1 MSASPI
7 TPPRRQAHRDVS
19 ASSFVGRLNQE
30 WETLRADPS
39 ANARVAAWAAAD
51 RRLAGLAT
59 LAMIEEAV
67 ARLWAGDR
75 VDGIFC
81 ALVGRATAD
90 GPSASLAARVL
101 TQLMLPKAILIA
113 RTAAAELHDREE
125 QVQLAVCALY
135 EVIRTFPV
143 HCRQEHIPSHIAWDT
158 AHAVRRSVLAQTSE
172 IPDDQPAAWP
182 TPATEPNAS
191 EQIARLLAWAV
202 TEDVI
207 TTAEARLL
215 TARYCADS
223 GCRPTWKSIGSLSQ
237 VAAETGISL
246 VAARQRCS
254 RAVRKLAAAIDR
266 YPGTPAATISY

>member
-1 MSASPI
+1 MSASPA
-7 TPPRRQAHRDVS
+7 TPARRQAPRDAS
-19 ASSFVGRLNQE
+19 ASSFIGRLNLE
-30 WETLRADPS
+30 WETLRTDPS
-39 ANARVAAWAAAD
+39 ANAQVAAWASTD
-51 RRLAGLAT
+51 RKLAGLTT

-67 ARLWAGDR
+67 AGLWAGDR
-75 VDGIFC
+75 VDGIFYSL
-81 ALVGRATAD
+81 ASRAAGD
-90 GPSASLAARVL
+90 GPSAPLAARVL

-143 HCRQEHIPSHIAWDT
+143 HCRKKHIPSHLAWDT

-172 IPDDQPAAWP
+172 IPDDQLATRP
-182 TPATEPNAS
+182 TPHTEPNAS
-191 EQIARLLAWAV
+191 EQIARLLAWAL

-215 TARYCADS
+215 TARYCTDAD
-223 GCRPTWKSIGSLSQ
+223 GRKTWKSIGSLSQ

-254 RAVRKLAAAIDR
+254 RAVRKLAAAIDT
-266 YPGTPAATISY
+266 YPCTPAATMSR